1 MAKKIKK
8 KITPDRQ
15 TIFNAAKDNLN
26 ALVKHHLFAHKIG
39 NIRASGDFI
48 ESGFRSL
55 LRQILPKRFYVTSG
69 HIWNGD
75 TQKISGQCDII
86 IADTNV
92 VHSLM
97 LAENTEVQ
105 FDVIPVEAV
114 VGVFEVKSKLSFTQ
128 SDSQSIHKSLNHLDE
143 IKKQAALDKTNQLR
157 ILPGGFVLGDLCGGF
172 YTNPLLGILSADCS
186 DGFNNP
192 SKVSALAPLYDKAQI
207 DIILSASGFLLAPTV
222 SENKFRID
230 PAGNRFLQGSST
242 YEYLF
247 TEKDNQFALA
257 TGIGLILD
265 YLSRTAGRPI
275 KNISN
280 YFFPQENQ
288 NLFQTKKQIQSP

>member
-1 MAKKIKK
+1 MAKKNKNE
-8 KITPDRQ
+8 ITPDRQ

-55 LRQILPKRFYVTSG
+55 LRQILPKRFYITSG
-69 HIWNGD
+69 HIWNGE

-86 IADTNV
+86 IADSDV
-92 VHSLM
+92 VNSLM

-105 FDVIPVEAV
+105 FDVVPLEAV
-114 VGVFEVKSKLSFTQ
+114 VGVFEVKSKLNFITN
-128 SDSQSIHKSLNHLDE
+128 DSQSIHKSLNHLQE
-143 IKKQAALDKTNQLR
+143 IKKAVGLDKMNQLR
-157 ILPGGFVLGDLCGGF
+157 ILPGGFVLDDLCGGF

-186 DGFNNP
+186 DGFNIP
-192 SKVSALAPLYDKAQI
+192 SKVSSLTPLFDETQI

-222 SENKFRID
+222 TENKFCID
-230 PAGNRFLQGSST
+230 PAGNRFLQGGAT

-247 TEKDNQFALA
+247 TEKDNQFALS

-275 KNISN
+275 KNIAN
-280 YFFPQENQ
+280 YFFPPESQ
-288 NLFQTKKQIQSP
+288 NLFQTKKQIQPS